1 MLSLSR
7 QSMVSKT
14 ERELSDSFYFF
25 TDYIMKELRQNKA
38 FRVLCWQIFNAGIAF
53 LLSSLGGLE

>member
-14 ERELSDSFYFF
+14 ERELLDSFY
-25 TDYIMKELRQNKA
+25 
-38 FRVLCWQIFNAGIAF
+38 
-53 LLSSLGGLE
+53 LLFILSCRNYEKTKHLEHCVGKYLMQE

>member
-1 MLSLSR
+1 
-7 QSMVSKT
+7 MVSKT